1 MDLAGGGGGY
11 LYVCV
16 WLELNKQVITEN
28 GSPGAGGEN
37 HLRSGA
43 ISLIVLRVAESGA
56 VVGEPP
62 PGR

>member
-1 MDLAGGGGGY
+1 M
-11 LYVCV
+11 CV